1 MIKVNYLTTLKD
13 AKKPEKTSIRILP
26 GRYYVQYNVPG
37 KAEATVKKMKEDG
50 KTNVLFSRGVM
61 IQTFPN
67 KTEKEILE
75 IVKKD
80 MKNGIVVAESKTK
93 RKPKII
99 DLVVEEK

>member
-1 MIKVNYLTTLKD
+1 MIKVTYLTNVEG
-13 AKKPEKTSIRILP
+13 ASKPEKTSIRILP
-26 GRYYVQYNVPG
+26 GRYYVQYDVPG

-50 KTNVLFSRGVM
+50 RRNVLFSRGVM

-80 MKNGIVVAESKTK
+80 IENGIIVAEEKTK
-93 RKPKII
+93 RKPKIT
-99 DLVVEEK
+99 DLVIEEK